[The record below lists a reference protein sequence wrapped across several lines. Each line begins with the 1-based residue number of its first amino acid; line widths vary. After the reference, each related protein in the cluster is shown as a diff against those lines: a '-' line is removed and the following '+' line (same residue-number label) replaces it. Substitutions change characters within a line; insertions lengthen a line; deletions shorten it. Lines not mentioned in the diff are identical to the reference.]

1 MNDNKY
7 DEFDVAMS
15 MPMIGPSDY
24 ALSDGQVIGQYR
36 IIKQLGKGGMGEV
49 YLAENTMMRKRV
61 ALKLLPRA
69 ATSGTFV
76 DRFRIEAR
84 VMADLN
90 HPNIVQVHHA
100 GEENGQYYLTMD
112 YICSPSGEPQTLEEV
127 LAEKGRLSEGEVKE
141 IALQICDALELA
153 HGKGLVHRD
162 LKPANILLAQ
172 NIADANNQSLITNN
186 CPIKICDFGLAKVV
200 GDDYLRTMIDRSINL
215 SMAGELSLGD
225 EPTAGGDSDKK
236 RSSARA
242 ILGTYDYMAPEQ
254 KAGGEISPQT
264 DLYAVGIILYRLL
277 TGEKPE
283 GMFEMPSELGCDA
296 AWDGIV
302 RTCMQKKPERRP
314 ESAAALRG
322 LVKAVVVCAK
332 GEEEKLATKERKER
346 KKGNL
351 KKKVL
356 LGVVGVGVVA
366 GAIGLGSLW
375 GSKQEPEP
383 QIMEKAVTPKPKP
396 APKKKVAKKVEPIKK
411 ALPSD
416 LVEVSGA
423 STANSAQKRAVA
435 QTSLPLEVK
444 SRKTDIAFRLVPA
457 GTFTMGS
464 PSNEE
469 NRSSD
474 ETQHSVT
481 ISKPFYCGKFEVT
494 QAQWK
499 QVMGTSPSKFQGSEN
514 PVEQVSWD
522 DCQTFLKKLCDLEG
536 VPQGTYR
543 LLTEAQW
550 EYACRA
556 GTTTP
561 FCYGNRLDSTM
572 ANFDGNYPYGGASK
586 KVYRKKTVSV
596 GQFKPNAW
604 GMYDMHGNVWEWCS
618 DWYGDY
624 SSGSVTDPTGVSSGS
639 YRVRRGG
646 SWSDN
651 ARYCRSAY
659 RCRYSPGFRYV
670 SVGFR
675 LLRIA
680 PNLP

>member
-1 MNDNKY
+1 MDKSIG
-7 DEFDVAMS
+7 DEQTVGGA
-15 MPMIGPSDY
+15 GTGEY
-24 ALSDGQVIGQYR
+24 TLSDGQVLGQYR
-36 IIKQLGKGGMGEV
+36 ILKRLGKGGMGEV
-49 YLAENTMMRKRV
+49 YLAENTMMRKQV
-61 ALKLLPRA
+61 ALKLLPKS
-69 ATSGTFV
+69 ATGGTFV

-127 LAEKGRLSEGEVKE
+127 LEEKGRLSEGEVKE

-186 CPIKICDFGLAKVV
+186 CQIKICDFGLAKVV

-225 EPTAGGDSDKK
+225 EPTAGGDNDKK

-283 GMFEMPSELGCDA
+283 GMFEMPSEFGCDA

-322 LVKAVVVCAK
+322 MAKAVVVRVK
-332 GEEEKLATKERKER
+332 GEDVTAKERKER

-383 QIMEKAVTPKPKP
+383 QIVEKAVTPKPKP
-396 APKKKVAKKVEPIKK
+396 APKKKVEKKVEPIKK
-411 ALPSD
+411 ASG
-416 LVEVSGA
+416 LVEGKKWTAQLGSG
-423 STANSAQKRAVA
+423 VEMEFM
-435 QTSLPLEVK
+435 P
-444 SRKTDIAFRLVPA
+444 IAA
-457 GTFTMGS
+457 GSFHMGS
-464 PSNEE
+464 NSGDA
-469 NRSSD
+469 D
-474 ETQHSVT
+474 EKPVHTVRLSKSFWMAKTEVT
-481 ISKPFYCGKFEVT
+481 IG
-494 QAQWK
+494 QWK
-499 QVMGTSPSKFQGSEN
+499 RFLEETGHTSGTDFADS
-514 PVEQVSWD
+514 
-522 DCQTFLKKLCDLEG
+522 DCPLKKSGNSYSLSQNKFGTDWNQPMVEIDWNASVEFCKWLTKKERQEG
-536 VPQGTYR
+536 R
-543 LLTEAQW
+543 LPDGFEYALPTEAQW

-556 GTTTP
+556 GTTGK
-561 FCYGNRLDSTM
+561 YAGNLDSM
-572 ANFDGNYPYGGASK
+572 AWYSENSGSK
-586 KVYRKKTVSV
+586 THPAGTKTA
-596 GQFKPNAW
+596 NAW
-604 GMYDMHGNVWEWCS
+604 GLYDMHGNVWEWCLD
-618 DWYGDY
+618 DWHGSYVGAPSNGSRWGDG
-624 SSGSVTDPTGVSSGS
+624 SGSR
-639 YRVRRGG
+639 RVDRGG
-646 SWSDN
+646 SWYDSSS
-651 ARYCRSAY
+651 RCRSAY
-659 RCRYSPGFRYV
+659 RYGYSPDGTRNYLGFRPLV
-670 SVGFR
+670 LER
-675 LLRIA
+675 
-680 PNLP
+680 